1 MEAKKRQAQQAMV
14 KKVNDDIESLMTE
27 LDRIETGL
35 LKDPQLQKLA
45 EIIDKGEERLKQKL
59 SFEERAY
66 QMETFFTKAIDKYS

>member
-27 LDRIETGL
+27 LDRIETSL